1 MVTRRK
7 LVATLGVSA
16 FAPLPAFSQQPSTR
30 FARIGTFNVAAA
42 GGVWLARQQAFRDGM
57 RDFGY
62 VEGRNL
68 QFEVRWADGKLE
80 RLPALAAEMVA
91 LKVDVILV
99 GGSAAADAARRA
111 SKTIPIVM
119 AMSSDPV
126 GDGHAISLARP
137 GGNMTGL
144 SAMSPEMGAKRI
156 QLLKETF
163 PQLSRTLAVMWNPAQ
178 TGLRARFDQARVAG
192 PKLGLGVQSIEVRD
206 LDEIEKAFEAMGK
219 QLPEALVLIADPFTT
234 SQRKRIIEFAAAKR
248 LPAIYD
254 TSDFV
259 ENGGLMSYGPDPLA
273 LYRRAAYYVDRI
285 LKGANPGE
293 LPIEQPTTFEFV
305 INVRTAKAL
314 GIKLPQ
320 TVLLQATRVIE

>member
-1 MVTRRK
+1 MIIRRK
-7 LVATLGVSA
+7 LVVA
-16 FAPLPAFSQQPSTR
+16 FGAGAIAPLPVFAQQPPAKVS
-30 FARIGTFNVAAA
+30 RIGTFNVGAPSSVA
-42 GGVWLARQQAFRDGM
+42 LARLQAFRDGM
-57 RDFGY
+57 REHGY

-68 QFEVRWADGKLE
+68 QFDLRWAEGRVE
-80 RLPALAAEMVA
+80 RLPVLAAEMVA

-99 GGSAAADAARRA
+99 GGSAAADAARKA
-111 SKTIPIVM
+111 SRTIPIVM
-119 AMSSDPV
+119 ATSSDPV
-126 GDGHAISLARP
+126 GEGHATSLARP
-137 GGNMTGL
+137 GGNITGL

-163 PQLSRTLAVMWNPAQ
+163 PQLSRTLAVMWNPALS
-178 TGLRARFDQARVAG
+178 GMRARFDQARLAG

-219 QLPEALVLIADPFTT
+219 QLPEALVLIADPFTF
-234 SQRKRIIEFAAAKR
+234 SQRTRIVEFAAAKR

-320 TVLLQATRVIE
+320 TILLQATRVIE

>member
-1 MVTRRK
+1 MITRRNSII
-7 LVATLGVSA
+7 ALGASA
-16 FAPLPAFSQQPSTR
+16 IAPMHSIAQQPSAR
-30 FARIGTFNVAAA
+30 VPRIGTFNVAAPGSVA
-42 GGVWLARQQAFRDGM
+42 LARLQAFRDGL
-57 RDFGY
+57 REYGY

-68 QFEVRWADGKLE
+68 QFEVRWGEGKLE
-80 RLPALAAEMVA
+80 RLPVLAAEMVA

-99 GGSAAADAARRA
+99 GGTAAADAALKA
-111 SKTIPIVM
+111 SRTIPIVM
-119 AMSSDPV
+119 ALSSDPV
-126 GDGHAISLARP
+126 GDGHATSLARP

-178 TGLRARFDQARVAG
+178 NGMRARFDQAKSAG
-192 PKLGLGVQSIEVRD
+192 PKLGLGVQSIEVRN
-206 LDEIEKAFEAMGK
+206 LDEIGQAFEAMGK
-219 QLPEALVLIADPFTT
+219 QLPEALVLIADPFTV
-234 SQRKRIIEFAAAKR
+234 SQRTRIVEFAAAKR

-254 TSDFV
+254 SSDFV
-259 ENGGLMSYGPDPLA
+259 ENGGLMSYGPDPIA

-305 INVRTAKAL
+305 INLKTARAL

-320 TVLLQATRVIE
+320 SILLQATRVIE